1 MKLGSLLNSRQFTQF
16 LGLFIYMLLIYVSE
30 PQVLSQNLTNE
41 PIVDKITFDISQI
54 SPDGL
59 IGSSGAKR
67 YLSYEFCIPANKQA
81 IETIQTIDPTINIY
95 RQSPGRIGCQDN
107 QYLCIGE
114 THNKQ
119 WKQILLSIAQLDYVE
134 RIEQFWG
141 E

>member
-1 MKLGSLLNSRQFTQF
+1 MKLGFLLNSRQVYQF
-16 LGLFIYMLLIYVSE
+16 LGLFIFMLFIQVSE
-30 PQVLSQNLTNE
+30 PKVLSQNLTTD
-41 PIVDKITFDISQI
+41 PILNKITFDISQI
-54 SPDGL
+54 STDGL

-81 IETIQTIDPTINIY
+81 VEAIQTIDPTINIY
-95 RQSPGRIGCQDN
+95 RQSSGRIGCQDS

-114 THNKQ
+114 TDNKQ

-134 RIEQFWG
+134 RIDQFWG